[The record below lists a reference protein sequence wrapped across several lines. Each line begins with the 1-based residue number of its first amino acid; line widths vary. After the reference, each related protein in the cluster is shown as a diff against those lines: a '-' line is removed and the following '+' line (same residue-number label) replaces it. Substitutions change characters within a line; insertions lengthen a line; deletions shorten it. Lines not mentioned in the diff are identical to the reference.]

1 MQKYF
6 ANELFHVEQ
15 TEKGEYMGK
24 IIALANQKGGVG
36 KTTSAINISACLGS
50 LGKNVLLIDAD
61 PQGNATSGVGIA
73 KENIKK
79 SFYDCL
85 IGNEKIKNAS
95 VKTDFQ
101 GLSICPCN
109 IELAGAEVELVG
121 FSDREFQFSKSL
133 KDIRNEY
140 DFIIIDCPP
149 SLGLITI
156 NILSGCDSVLIPLQ
170 CEYFA
175 LEGLSQL
182 MSTVKKI
189 KASYNQNLSIE
200 GVILTMFDGRT
211 NLTIQVAGEIKK
223 YFGDKVFNTPV
234 PRSVRLGEA
243 PSYGEPILYY
253 DKHSK
258 CTDAYINISKAIIN
272 NNS

>member
-1 MQKYF
+1 
-6 ANELFHVEQ
+6 
-15 TEKGEYMGK
+15 MGK
-24 IIALANQKGGVG
+24 IMALANQKGGVG
-36 KTTSAINISACLGS
+36 KTTSAINIAACLGS
-50 LGKNVLLIDAD
+50 IGKKVLLIDAD
-61 PQGNATSGVGIA
+61 PQGNATSGVGVS
-73 KENIKK
+73 KDNITK

-85 IGNEKIKNAS
+85 IGDAKIKSAII
-95 VKTDFQ
+95 KTEFE
-101 GLSICPCN
+101 GLYVCPCN

-121 FSDREFQFSKSL
+121 FSEREFQFSKVISEV
-133 KDIRNEY
+133 KDEY

-156 NILSGCDSVLIPLQ
+156 NILSGSDSVIIPLQ

-182 MSTVKKI
+182 MNTVKKI
-189 KASYNQNLSIE
+189 KSAYNKELSVE
-200 GVILTMFDGRT
+200 GVILTMYDGRT

-223 YFGDKVFNTPV
+223 YFGDKVFNSPV

-258 CTDAYINISKAIIN
+258 CTDAYMNISKVIASN
-272 NNS
+272 NQ

>member
-1 MQKYF
+1 
-6 ANELFHVEQ
+6 
-15 TEKGEYMGK
+15 MGK
-24 IIALANQKGGVG
+24 IMALANQKGGVG
-36 KTTSAINISACLGS
+36 KTTSAINIAACLGS
-50 LGKNVLLIDAD
+50 IGKKVLLIDAD
-61 PQGNATSGVGIA
+61 PQGNATSGVGIS
-73 KENIKK
+73 KDSIKK

-85 IGNEKIKNAS
+85 IGDAKIKS
-95 VKTDFQ
+95 TIVKTEFK
-101 GLSICPCN
+101 GLDVCPCN

-121 FSDREFQFSKSL
+121 FSDREFQFSKVVSEV
-133 KDIRNEY
+133 KDEY
-140 DFIIIDCPP
+140 DFVIIDCPP

-156 NILSGCDSVLIPLQ
+156 NILSGADSVLIPLQ

-182 MSTVKKI
+182 MNTIKKI
-189 KASYNQNLSIE
+189 KAAYNKDLAIE
-200 GVILTMFDGRT
+200 GVILTMYDGRT

-223 YFGDKVFNTPV
+223 YFGDKVFNSPV

-258 CTDAYINISKAIIN
+258 CTDAYMNISKVIDAN
-272 NNS
+272 NK

>member
-1 MQKYF
+1 
-6 ANELFHVEQ
+6 
-15 TEKGEYMGK
+15 MGK

-36 KTTSAINISACLGS
+36 KTTSAINIAACLGN
-50 LGKNVLLIDAD
+50 LGENVLLIDAD
-61 PQGNATSGVGIA
+61 PQGNATSGVGIS
-73 KENIKK
+73 KDEIKK

-85 IGNEKIKNAS
+85 IGDSKIKS
-95 VKTDFQ
+95 TIVKTEFQ
-101 GLSICPCN
+101 GLSVCPCN

-121 FSDREFQFSKSL
+121 FADREFQFSKSL
-133 KDIRNEY
+133 KDIKDEF

-182 MSTVKKI
+182 MNTVKKI
-189 KASYNQNLSIE
+189 KASYNKNLSIE

-272 NNS
+272 NNKHYG

>member
-1 MQKYF
+1 
-6 ANELFHVEQ
+6 
-15 TEKGEYMGK
+15 MGK
-24 IIALANQKGGVG
+24 IMALANQKGGVG
-36 KTTSAINISACLGS
+36 KTTSAINIAACLGS
-50 LGKNVLLIDAD
+50 IGKKVLLIDAD
-61 PQGNATSGVGIA
+61 PQGNATSGVGVS
-73 KENIKK
+73 KDNIKK

-85 IGNEKIKNAS
+85 IGDAKIKS
-95 VKTDFQ
+95 TIIKTGFA
-101 GLSICPCN
+101 GLNVCPCN

-121 FSDREFQFSKSL
+121 FSDREFQFSKVVSEV
-133 KDIRNEY
+133 KDEY

-156 NILSGCDSVLIPLQ
+156 NILSGSDSVLIPLQ

-182 MSTVKKI
+182 MNTIKKI
-189 KASYNQNLSIE
+189 KSVYNKNLAIE
-200 GVILTMFDGRT
+200 GVILTMYDGRT

-223 YFGDKVFNTPV
+223 YFGDKVFNSPV

-258 CTDAYINISKAIIN
+258 CTDEYMNISRVIASN
-272 NNS
+272 NE

>member
-1 MQKYF
+1 MSK
-6 ANELFHVEQ
+6 A
-15 TEKGEYMGK
+15 
-24 IIALANQKGGVG
+24 IAVTNQKGGVG
-36 KTTSAINISACLGS
+36 KTTSAINIAASMGHFS
-50 LGKNVLLIDAD
+50 KRVLLIDAD
-61 PQGNATSGVGIA
+61 PQGNSTSGVGIS
-73 KENIKK
+73 KDKIKY

-85 IGNEKIKNAS
+85 IGNAKMRETII
-95 VKTDFQ
+95 KTDFE
-101 GLSICPCN
+101 GLYVCPCN
-109 IELAGAEVELVG
+109 IDLAGAEVELVNVNE
-121 FSDREFQFSKSL
+121 REYRFSKLIASV
-133 KDIRNEY
+133 KDEFDY
-140 DFIIIDCPP
+140 IIVDCPP

-182 MSTVKKI
+182 MGTIKKI
-189 KASYNQNLSIE
+189 KSSYNQNLEIE
-200 GVILTMFDGRT
+200 GVILTMYDGRT

-223 YFGDKVFNTPV
+223 YFKDKVFKSPV

-258 CTDAYINISKAIIN
+258 CTDAYLDITKDILKN
-272 NNS
+272 NK